1 MYRSKATGGNWL
13 TLIRRTGRGIAIMG
27 VLALAM
33 ASGAMAEEPE
43 SATTGPGA
51 VFDSLDAA
59 AIDALMFAHRTLRLG
74 RAQGGAIFVTDGGFS
89 YGPMVRATRDGFQ
102 LTLRTGD
109 VGWFYADNYQRP
121 TFGDR
126 QPKFLTRESR
136 SMVSEVD
143 PYHRPLYLLSPGMKV
158 VRFDGRS
165 VDVVWPKRGKTRI
178 EDVIAAN

>member
-1 MYRSKATGGNWL
+1 
-13 TLIRRTGRGIAIMG
+13 MG
-27 VLALAM
+27 VLAFAM

-43 SATTGPGA
+43 GVTTGPGA

-74 RAQGGAIFVTDGGFS
+74 QAQGGAIFVTDSGFS
-89 YGPMVRATRDGFQ
+89 YGPMVRATRHGFR

-109 VGWFYADNYQRP
+109 VGWFYAYNYELP
-121 TFGDR
+121 TVGDR
-126 QPKFLTRESR
+126 QPKFLTREDR

-143 PYHRPLYLLSPGMKV
+143 PHHRPLYLLSSRMKV
-158 VRFDGRS
+158 VRYDGKS

-178 EDVIAAN
+178 QDVIAAN